1 MLKLLSCWL
10 LFTMAFIPVLAVAQP
25 QNADT
30 ANLEELS
37 LPQCIRYAMGNQPAL
52 KQSYIDQ
59 QIQQA
64 NINISLS
71 AWLPQATLN
80 ANLQHYFELPT
91 TVTTNFTNPSAG
103 LVEFK
108 SGVANTSMPQ
118 FAATQTIFNNDVL
131 YAVNTAKYYKK
142 QSKENIQSTKINLVV
157 DVSKAYYDVL
167 LSVRQIDIL
176 NEDIARLEKSLKDA
190 RSQYDAGIVD
200 KVDYKRATISL
211 NNSKVQ
217 LRAAQEAINGKFAVL
232 RQLMGFEQDRQFNLQ
247 FDTTVMMQEIAFD
260 TTATLQKE
268 NRIEYEQLQTAKTL
282 QNQTTKYYKNAFLP
296 SLSAFYNYNWMFQNA
311 NFSDLYNKQYPYS
324 LIGANFSLPLFQGFK
339 RTQNIRKSKL
349 QEERLRWDEVN
360 LKLQINSEY
369 EQAMAAY
376 QSNLTELIAADENV
390 RIARE
395 VYDVVF
401 LQYREGIKEYLEVIT
416 AEADLK
422 TSEINHMNALYRLLS
437 SKLDLQKAMGN
448 VTTEY

>member
-1 MLKLLSCWL
+1 MLQSLRRWL
-10 LFTMAFIPVLAVAQP
+10 LFATVFLPVLATAQP
-25 QNADT
+25 QNTDS
-30 ANLEELS
+30 ANVEELS
-37 LPQCIRYAMGNQPAL
+37 LPQCIRFAIGNQPAL

-103 LVEFK
+103 KIAFQ
-108 SGVANTSMPQ
+108 SGVYNTSMPQ
-118 FAATQTIFNNDVL
+118 LATTETIFNNDVL

-142 QSKENIQSTKINLVV
+142 QSQQNIQSTKINLVV

-167 LSVRQIDIL
+167 LSVKQIDIL
-176 NEDIARLEKSLKDA
+176 NEDIARLEKSLKDTRA
-190 RSQYDAGIVD
+190 QYDAGIVD

-217 LRAAQEAINGKFAVL
+217 LRAAQEAINGKYAVL
-232 RQLMGFEQDRQFNLQ
+232 RQLMGFEQDKQFALQ
-247 FDTTVMMQEIAFD
+247 FDTATMMQEIAYD
-260 TTATLQKE
+260 TTAMLQKE
-268 NRIEYEQLQTAKTL
+268 SRIEYEQLQTTKSL
-282 QNQTTKYYKNAFLP
+282 QKQTTNYYKNGFLP
-296 SLSAFYNYNWMFQNA
+296 SLSAFYNYNWLYQND

-324 LIGANFSLPLFQGFK
+324 LIGLNFSLPLFQGFK
-339 RTQNIRKSKL
+339 RTQNVRKSRL

-360 LKLQINSEY
+360 LKLQISSEY
-369 EQAMAAY
+369 ETSMASY
-376 QSNLTELIAADENV
+376 KSNLTELLVADDNV

-401 LQYREGIKEYLEVIT
+401 LQYREGIKDYLEVIT

-422 TSEINHMNALYRLLS
+422 TSEINHMNALYRLLA
-437 SKLDLQKAMGN
+437 SKLDLEKAMGT
-448 VTTEY
+448 VMTEY